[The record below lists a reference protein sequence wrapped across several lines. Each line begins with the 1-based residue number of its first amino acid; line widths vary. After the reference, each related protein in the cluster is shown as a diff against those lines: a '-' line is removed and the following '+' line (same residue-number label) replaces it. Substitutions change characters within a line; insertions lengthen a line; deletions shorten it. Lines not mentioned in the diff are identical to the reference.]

1 MEFMGYLRPDGQVGI
16 RNYVLILPSV
26 VCANRVAEQIAEAV
40 PGAVALPHPAGC
52 AQVGADF
59 EQTKRTLVGFGTN
72 PNVGAVL
79 VVGLGCEGLQPDE
92 LVAAIKPS
100 GKWVEGIVIQEE
112 GGTPA
117 TVRRGTQIAIEMSSE
132 LSQMKREPF
141 PLSELILATE
151 CGGSDS
157 TSGLA
162 ANPALGVASDLLVE
176 AGGTVIL
183 SETTE
188 LMGAEH
194 VLAKRGCDAATG
206 KELVDIVNKMEE
218 DILRMGVDLR
228 GSQPSPGNIAGGLT
242 TIEEKSLGCIYKAGT
257 TPINEVLAFAQRPSK
272 KGLVVM
278 DTPGYDIPSVT
289 GMIAGG
295 AQIVV
300 FTTGRG
306 TPTGAPIAPVIKVTG
321 NPETWEKMRENLD
334 INAGVILQGKATKE
348 DVGKEILA
356 EVIKVANG
364 KQTRAEILGH
374 REFAIWRV
382 GPTV

>member
-162 ANPALGVASDLLVE
+162 ANPALGVASDLLRKP
-176 AGGTVIL
+176 A
-183 SETTE
+183 E
-188 LMGAEH
+188 L
-194 VLAKRGCDAATG
+194 
-206 KELVDIVNKMEE
+206 
-218 DILRMGVDLR
+218 
-228 GSQPSPGNIAGGLT
+228 
-242 TIEEKSLGCIYKAGT
+242 
-257 TPINEVLAFAQRPSK
+257 
-272 KGLVVM
+272 
-278 DTPGYDIPSVT
+278 
-289 GMIAGG
+289 
-295 AQIVV
+295 
-300 FTTGRG
+300 
-306 TPTGAPIAPVIKVTG
+306 
-321 NPETWEKMRENLD
+321 
-334 INAGVILQGKATKE
+334 
-348 DVGKEILA
+348 
-356 EVIKVANG
+356 
-364 KQTRAEILGH
+364 
-374 REFAIWRV
+374 
-382 GPTV
+382 

>member
-321 NPETWEKMRENLD
+321 NPETWKKMRENLD

>member
-1 MEFMGYLRPDGQVGI
+1 M
-16 RNYVLILPSV
+16 
-26 VCANRVAEQIAEAV
+26 
-40 PGAVALPHPAGC
+40 
-52 AQVGADF
+52 
-59 EQTKRTLVGFGTN
+59 
-72 PNVGAVL
+72 
-79 VVGLGCEGLQPDE
+79 
-92 LVAAIKPS
+92 
-100 GKWVEGIVIQEE
+100 IQEE
-112 GGTPA
+112 SGTPA

-162 ANPALGVASDLLVE
+162 ANPALGVASALLVE

>member
-1 MEFMGYLRPDGQVGI
+1 MGFLRPDGQVGI
-16 RNYVLILPSV
+16 RNYVLVLPSV
-26 VCANRVAEQIAEAV
+26 VCANRAAEQIAAAV
-40 PGAVALPHPAGC
+40 PGAIALPHEAGC
-52 AQVGADF
+52 AQVGADY
-59 EQTKRTLVGFGTN
+59 EQTKRTLAGFGKN

-92 LVAAIKPS
+92 LVAAIQPS
-100 GKWVEGIVIQEE
+100 GKRIERIVIQDE

-117 TVRRGTQIAIEMSSE
+117 TVRRGMQIATEMASD
-132 LSQMKREPF
+132 LSLMQRQPF
-141 PLSELILATE
+141 PLSKLILGTE

-162 ANPALGVASDLLVE
+162 ANPALGAAADLLVA

-194 VLAKRGCDAATG
+194 ILARRGCDAATG
-206 KELVDIVNKMEE
+206 RQVVEIVDKMEK

-257 TPINEVLAFAQRPSK
+257 TPINEVLAFAQQPTR

-278 DTPGYDIPSVT
+278 DTPGYDVPSVT
-289 GMIAGG
+289 GMVAGG
-295 AQIVV
+295 AQVVV

-306 TPTGAPIAPVIKVTG
+306 TPTGSPIAPVIKVTG
-321 NPETWEKMRENLD
+321 NKETWEKMRDNLD
-334 INAGVILQGKATKE
+334 INASVILQGKASKE
-348 DVGKEILA
+348 EVGQEILNEIVA
-356 EVIKVANG
+356 VANG
-364 KQTRAEILGH
+364 KLSRAEIMGH